1 MDASVNSQV
10 KMGNG
15 ALVQVKGKGTI
26 VVQINVGTKYIQ
38 DVLLV
43 PDLQKNLLSVGQL
56 LVHGYVVNFEDNGY
70 CIYDKKDNMHLVKK
84 INMEKNRSFPI
95 VLKYGGDIA
104 LKVNNLE
111 ESWLWHRRFG
121 HLDFHGLKLLSQNNM
136 VMGLPSCIE
145 DKEGVCEGCAL
156 GKHH

>member
-1 MDASVNSQV
+1 M
-10 KMGNG
+10 
-15 ALVQVKGKGTI
+15 
-26 VVQINVGTKYIQ
+26 
-38 DVLLV
+38 LLV

-84 INMEKNRSFPI
+84 INMEKNRSFMI